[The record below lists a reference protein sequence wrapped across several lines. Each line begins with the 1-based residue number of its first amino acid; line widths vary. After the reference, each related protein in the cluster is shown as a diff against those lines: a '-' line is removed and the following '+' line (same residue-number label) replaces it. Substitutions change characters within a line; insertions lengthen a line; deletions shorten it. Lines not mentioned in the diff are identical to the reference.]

1 LVIYSVTV
9 VMTTR
14 YIDGVAIHS
23 LGTGSPVVLL
33 HANGGDHHDF
43 DAVSEE
49 LGRHATV
56 HSIDWPGHGDSDAV
70 PDPSACVFAD
80 LLPELLE
87 QLDDGPF
94 VLVGNSVGGFAALRA
109 AARRPDLVRG
119 LVLVNA
125 GGFTPR
131 LPTTFLACRLFG
143 WKRVAPIAM
152 RLLPRL
158 YLRRNTDAVAE
169 VRRRMDIASRV
180 PDRVRAFAS
189 IWRSFTAG
197 DHDARPDAAHCS
209 VPTVLVWGTRD
220 PILPWPIDGRRARK
234 ALPNAQLIKFPCGH
248 QSHVEMPEAFLTET
262 IGFISGPG

>member
-1 LVIYSVTV
+1 
-9 VMTTR
+9 MTTR
-14 YIDGVAIHS
+14 NIDGVAIHS
-23 LGTGSPVVLL
+23 LGTGPPVVLL

-43 DAVSEE
+43 DAVSAE
-49 LGRHATV
+49 LGRNATV
-56 HSIDWPGHGDSDAV
+56 HSIDWPGYGDSGVV
-70 PDPSACVFAD
+70 PDPSACGFAD
-80 LLPELLE
+80 LLPEILE

-94 VLVGNSVGGFAALRA
+94 VLVGNSVGGFAALHT

-119 LVLVNA
+119 LVLVNT

-143 WKRVAPIAM
+143 SPRVAPIAM

-158 YLRRNTDAVAE
+158 YLRR
-169 VRRRMDIASRV
+169 
-180 PDRVRAFAS
+180 
-189 IWRSFTAG
+189 
-197 DHDARPDAAHCS
+197 DHDARPDAANCS

-220 PILPWPIDGRRARK
+220 LIFPWRIDSRRARK

-248 QSHVEMPEAFLTET
+248 QSHIEMPEAFLAET